1 MWAAIQT
8 VVAWAIVTGA
18 AVCMGSLLW
27 LVAGGC
33 VRLDLPALVACSVL
47 QTGIARERRLN
58 CWGPGWSPNRPNA
71 S

>member
-27 LVAGGC
+27 LVAEAVFDWIYRHSWLALFSRPGS
-33 VRLDLPALVACSVL
+33 PASA
-47 QTGIARERRLN
+47 G
-58 CWGPGWSPNRPNA
+58 
-71 S
+71 